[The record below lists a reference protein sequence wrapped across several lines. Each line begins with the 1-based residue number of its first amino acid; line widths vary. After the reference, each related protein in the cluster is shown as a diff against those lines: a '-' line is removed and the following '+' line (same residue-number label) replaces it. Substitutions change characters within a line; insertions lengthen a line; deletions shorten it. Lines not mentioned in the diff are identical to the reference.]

1 MQKFQKKYLTGV
13 LTLSFV
19 LVAFTA
25 FAHGGSDT
33 LTTSLSN
40 AYPAA
45 HNTGSFA
52 DFPKMH
58 PLVVHFPIVFLML
71 AFVIQ
76 IVSFFVFKPNKTQ
89 GGKDLSWVILFLV
102 VLGFIGAYLAS
113 NIFHG
118 GDPDLSKLDS
128 VTRAT
133 FETHEQYAN
142 YTVWISGFATL
153 AKIISH
159 FFFKRKMVAEVI
171 AVVLMAGSVYTIAV
185 TGDMGARLVHID
197 GIGVQ
202 GRGIPAEDD
211 M

>member
-1 MQKFQKKYLTGV
+1 MQNFQKKYIAGW
-13 LTLSFV
+13 LTLGC
-19 LVAFTA
+19 LLAAFTA
-25 FAHGGSDT
+25 FAHGSGDT
-33 LTTSLSN
+33 LTTTLSN
-40 AYPAA
+40 AYPAT

-76 IVSFFVFKPNKTQ
+76 IVSFFVFKPNKMQ
-89 GGKDLSWVILFLV
+89 GGKELSWVILFLV
-102 VLGFIGAYLAS
+102 ILGFIGANFAS

-118 GDPDLSKLDS
+118 GDTDLSRLGP

-142 YTVWISGFATL
+142 YTVWISGFAAI

-159 FFFKRKMVAEVI
+159 FFYKRKLVAEI
-171 AVVLMAGSVYTIAV
+171 ITVVLMAGPVYTNAV
-185 TGDMGARLVHID
+185 TGDKGARLV
-197 GIGVQ
+197 V
-202 GRGIPAEDD
+202 A